1 MRFWSTAAGATL
13 IFGVGI
19 LAGVLLV
26 VMLPGMPWISTVPDP
41 VNDLDLGAQRSMAA
55 AAWWM
60 VVISGGAAIV
70 GGASLYLIARTL
82 LEARRSASAAEAAVA
97 QAEATLLETR
107 VLGRAQSRA
116 YLALAKMQF
125 SADAEDQFFVEW
137 TIHNAGQSPA
147 RQLSIQLEFDYFV
160 KRNSKWLI
168 ESNETLVRFLPDLPA
183 GLSSTDEEFIF
194 LVLPMDAP
202 PSHGERIEV
211 HGELRYWDVFGQSQ
225 TDAFAFRATYQDGDD
240 WKELSPMQRRPD
252 PLKHR
257 E

>member
-1 MRFWSTAAGATL
+1 MKLWGSAAGSL
-13 IFGVGI
+13 LVFGAGI
-19 LAGVLLV
+19 LGGILLV
-26 VMLPGMPWISTVPDP
+26 AMLPGMPWISTVPDP
-41 VNDLDLGAQRSMAA
+41 TNDLDLGAQRSMAA

-125 SADAEDQFFVEW
+125 SAEAEDQFFVEW

-160 KRNSKWLI
+160 RRASGWEA

-194 LVLPMDAP
+194 LVLPMEAR
-202 PSHGERIEV
+202 PSYGERIEV
-211 HGELRYWDVFGQSQ
+211 HGVLKYWDVFGQGQ
-225 TDAFAFRATYQDGDD
+225 EDPFAFRATYQDGDD

-252 PLKHR
+252 PLTRR